1 MANSPLENLK
11 QEPKQIID
19 INQAMNGLLQ
29 SIASTVAAKTPTIG
43 QLSNIRN
50 ILINIRAANKDLNF
64 IMTPETTAAIEKTLS
79 TVTLPDNF
87 ERKVDNQVLTQ
98 PIAANSKIDQT
109 IQTITS
115 IISVMLATEKSSQNI
130 PETQRIDKALVE
142 VLVTLL
148 GGGLKQFA
156 AINLPKDETI
166 KNEINVSLS
175 GNKNIKQVDTISK
188 PPDTT
193 AKIINPVAAPKDIF
207 AKQVFGIGQIP
218 DFTQKNIDELATFPA
233 KGNKNVEDVIDTATK
248 LVKNDD
254 TVDYHTVFP
263 SEKNDLGIQDLTL
276 LLPNEGK
283 TATDAST
290 TIYNAT
296 RAEEKN
302 EDSVPSSNNKFEKA
316 ELIENGVTDTTA
328 KVQHDLANITPGAG
342 KLAVGLGATLDLFG
356 ITSLDLGLL
365 ATSAIRDF
373 NTLVNAAELTLQMQ
387 SSSFL
392 ASLLGAGFQNTP
404 TSGKTNLPNDA
415 DNISLRILQLAPPE
429 QKPVTVYQQ
438 QDAAIDFPNKDV
450 SGFASRTFTIV
461 SSNPGTGFLKIYLN
475 RGPKFSDS
483 ESVTQ
488 VIPFQFEPVISG
500 DAKAAE
506 YSQISTL
513 ARSQAAQVYRKSQER
528 TISLELSYL
537 VTAPPPSGTPGTSV
551 GVNNSQSQTVGD
563 GTGIWTEDYIYNYV
577 VRNLKNLILPNIINT
592 SFKLAPP
599 IVQVWYG
606 GIDSTIG
613 SSTGEGLQITF
624 GQTMP
629 LNDVHPTFRTNWY
642 TYDGSSGN
650 FAYRA
655 YRSLWVVQNVSF
667 EYKGGIVNSQTRRA
681 MQIVAT
687 LSLIEISPS
696 ATDNE
701 LVIWNANDT
710 AIAPGQQYTSNGV
723 SYM

>member
-1 MANSPLENLK
+1 MANSPLENLR
-11 QEPKQIID
+11 QQPKAAID

-29 SIASTVAAKTPTIG
+29 SIATVVAAKTPTIA

-50 ILINIRAANKDLNF
+50 ILINIREANKDLNF
-64 IMTPETTAAIEKTLS
+64 IITPETTAVIEKTLS
-79 TVTLPDNF
+79 SVTLPDNF
-87 ERKVDNQVLTQ
+87 ERKVDNEVLTQ
-98 PIAANSKIDQT
+98 TIMPNSKLDQT

-115 IISVMLATEKSSQNI
+115 IIGVMLATEKSAQNI

-166 KNEINVSLS
+166 KSEINVSLS
-175 GNKNIKQVDTISK
+175 GNKNIKLSDTVSK
-188 PPDTT
+188 TSDTT
-193 AKIINPVAAPKDIF
+193 AKFTNSLGAPKDTL

-218 DFTQKNIDELATFPA
+218 DFTQKNLDELATFPA
-233 KGNKNVEDVIDTATK
+233 KSNKKIEDVIDTANK
-248 LVKNDD
+248 LAKNDD
-254 TVDYHTVFP
+254 IVNYRTIFP
-263 SEKNDLGIQDLTL
+263 SEKNDLGIEDLSL

-283 TATDAST
+283 GIIDASV

-296 RAEEKN
+296 TTEEKK
-302 EDSVPSSNNKFEKA
+302 EDGVPASITKPTKA
-316 ELIENGVTDTTA
+316 ELVENGVSDTTT
-328 KVQHDLANITPGAG
+328 KIQHDLISAAPGPSKAFIS
-342 KLAVGLGATLDLFG
+342 LGGALSFFG
-356 ITSLDLGLL
+356 VTSADLGLL
-365 ATSAIRDF
+365 ATSAIREF

-387 SSSFL
+387 SNNFL

-404 TSGKTNLPNDA
+404 TSGKTNTPTDA
-415 DNISLRILQLAPPE
+415 NNISLRILNLNGGLAPEAKSLPSDNNSE
-429 QKPVTVYQQ
+429 L
-438 QDAAIDFPNKDV
+438 IDIPDKQI
-450 SGFASRTFTIV
+450 SAFASRTFTIV
-461 SSNPGTGFLKIYLN
+461 NANPGTGFLKIYLN
-475 RGPKFSDS
+475 RGPKFADS
-483 ESVTQ
+483 QTITQ
-488 VIPFQFEPVISG
+488 VIPFQFEPVVSG

-513 ARSQAAQVYRKSQER
+513 ARSQSAQVYRKSQER

-537 VTAPPPSGTPGTSV
+537 VTAPPSTSTPGTSV

-563 GTGIWTEDYIYNYV
+563 GTGIWTEDYVYNYV
-577 VRNLKNLILPNIINT
+577 VRNLKNLIIPNIVNT
-592 SFKLAPP
+592 TFKLAPP

-606 GIDSTIG
+606 GVNSTIG
-613 SSTGEGLQITF
+613 SSTGEGLQINF
-624 GQTMP
+624 GNTMP
-629 LNDVHPTFRTNWY
+629 LNDIHPTFRTNWY

-667 EYKGGIVNSQTRRA
+667 EYKGGIVNNQTRRT
-681 MQIVAT
+681 MQVVAT

-701 LVIWNANDT
+701 LVIWNNR
-710 AIAPGQQYTSNGV
+710 NGV
-723 SYM
+723 ALNPTTGK